1 MTVSTLEEIIT
12 AYRAMKNSTDRTDQ
26 ELHERFL
33 AVLDVTP
40 ASQAELDTKRSFVMA
55 ELEAEP
61 ALKSQT
67 DEARM
72 RLLFEELSFS
82 F

>member
-1 MTVSTLEEIIT
+1 MTVSNLDDTIA
-12 AYRAMKNSTDRTDQ
+12 AYRAVKNNADRADAQ
-26 ELHERFL
+26 LLEQFL
-33 AVLDVTP
+33 ALLDVTP
-40 ASQAELDTKRSFVMA
+40 TSKAELEAKRAFITA
-55 ELEAEP
+55 EIEAEP
-61 ALKSQT
+61 ALQSQT